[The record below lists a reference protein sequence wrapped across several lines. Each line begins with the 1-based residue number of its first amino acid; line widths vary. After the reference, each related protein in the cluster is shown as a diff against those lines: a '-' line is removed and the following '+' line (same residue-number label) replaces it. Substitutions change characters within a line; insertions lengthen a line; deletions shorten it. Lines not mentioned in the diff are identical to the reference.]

1 MSIQLEKLAILD
13 KTSGKEFI
21 SKDGKTRQVYQEK
34 PITVEIEAGQ
44 KITEGYDYQVSLS
57 GILSKTDTKILADL
71 SLKEAKVMIAG
82 YTDSGLILQGEGKI
96 YADGPAFLIKA
107 KGQASCKEG
116 KCDMCLDNDMA
127 CEKDG
132 FKTGPFYFPFQK
144 MLSLSMTNR
153 NSGAMI
159 VEQYDQAGTLLYMDE
174 HVTPEIGKHAS
185 KGVALFDIEVQEG
198 VSFID
203 FFEGDANVDNL
214 SIKIK
219 NQVQALD
226 IFNSNIRIRL

>member
-21 SKDGKTRQVYQEK
+21 SKEGKTRQVYQET
-34 PITVEIEAGQ
+34 PVTVEIEAGQ
-44 KITEGYDYQVSLS
+44 KIIEGYDYQVSLS
-57 GILSKTDTKILADL
+57 GILSKTDTKMLTDL

-82 YTDSGLILQGEGKI
+82 YTASGLILQGEGKI

-127 CEKDG
+127 CEKDA
-132 FKTGPFYFPFQK
+132 FKTGPFYFPFQSI
-144 MLSLSMTNR
+144 LLLGMTNR
-153 NSGAMI
+153 HSGPMI
-159 VEQYDQAGTLLYMDE
+159 VEQFGPAGDLLYMDE
-174 HVTPEIGKHAS
+174 YVTPEIGKHAS
-185 KGVALFDIEVQEG
+185 RGVASFEVEVQDG

-203 FFEGDANVDNL
+203 FHEGEANVENL
-214 SIKIK
+214 SVRIKT
-219 NQVQALD
+219 QV
-226 IFNSNIRIRL
+226 